1 MASIMKF
8 TGLVLKNLFS
18 RPVTRYYPVEELK
31 FPERSRGSV
40 QVDIDQCIFC
50 GSCQRKC
57 PSSAITVDRAARTW
71 SIDRMG
77 CVQCENCVNNCPK
90 KCLHMDVHYTE
101 PDYNKV
107 TDTVQGPPPAPK
119 PEKPELTPEKIAELK
134 AAAVAKKAAKAAAEG
149 KND

>member
-18 RPVTRYYPVEELK
+18 KPVTRNYPAEELK

-40 QVDIDQCIFC
+40 KVDIDQCIFC

-57 PSSAITVDRAARTW
+57 PSSAITVDRTARTW

-90 KCLHMDVHYTE
+90 TCLHMDVHYTE

-107 TDTVQGPPPAPK
+107 IDTVQGPPPAPK

-134 AAAVAKKAAKAAAEG
+134 AAAAAKKAAKAASEG

>member
-1 MASIMKF
+1 MASLMKF
-8 TGLVLKNLFS
+8 TSLALKNLFS
-18 RPVTRYYPVEELK
+18 KPVTRNYPAQTPV

-40 QVDIDQCIFC
+40 QVDIDKCIFC
-50 GSCQRKC
+50 GSCQRRC

-77 CVQCENCVNNCPK
+77 CVQCENCVNTCPK

-101 PDYNKV
+101 PEFTKV

-134 AAAVAKKAAKAAAEG
+134 AAAAAKKAAAAKSE
-149 KND
+149 